1 MNALAVILGFDISP
15 RRIAMAS
22 IDLDSECI
30 TATAISTI
38 PTDDDLRERRNAI
51 KTMVDEVRKTSDIA
65 AIFVEDA
72 YPGAFKATIV
82 PHAISV
88 GHCEAFLLERDT
100 NTLVMRLAP
109 STWRKEAQLPQHG
122 KEPVLEWA
130 KTKINKQIT
139 QDEADAIGIATA
151 GLALYNRGTK

>member
-1 MNALAVILGFDISP
+1 MHALAVILGFDISP

-22 IDLDSECI
+22 IDFDSERII
-30 TATAISTI
+30 TTAIALI
-38 PTDDDLRERRNAI
+38 PQHDDLRERRIAI
-51 KTMVDEVRKTSDIA
+51 KTMVDDVRKTSDIM

-82 PHAISV
+82 PHAMSV
-88 GHCEAFLLERDT
+88 GHCEAFLLERDI

-109 STWRKEAQLPQHG
+109 STWRKEAHLPQQG
-122 KEPVLEWA
+122 KEPVMEWA
-130 KTKINKQIT
+130 KTKTDRKIT

-151 GLALYNRGTK
+151 GLAIFNRGTA

>member
-1 MNALAVILGFDISP
+1 MRPLAVILGFDVSP
-15 RRIAMAS
+15 RRIAMACV
-22 IDLDSECI
+22 DLDSGKVIE
-30 TATAISTI
+30 TAITHV
-38 PTDDDLRERRNAI
+38 PTHDDLRARREAI
-51 KTMVDEVRKTSDIA
+51 KTMVGDIRKHSDIA

-88 GHCEAFLLERDT
+88 GHCEAFLLERDP

-122 KEPVLEWA
+122 KEPVMEWA
-130 KTKINKQIT
+130 KTKTANPIT

-151 GLALYNRGTK
+151 GLALFNRGTQ